1 VCNACKTA
9 GRKLIDIDWGARAIA
24 FNQIIESAKQR
35 SNRFDCVIPVN
46 GGKDSTWQVVK
57 CLESGLRPLAVTWKT
72 SVRAANGQRNLKI
85 LVRLGMDHIDWQV
98 NPEVENSFLQCFR
111 TPPCRSDSDAHGNDQ
126 YSHLDSVQIQH
137 TAGHMGRELRI

>member
-1 VCNACKTA
+1 MKWCQACVLPNTRPGIVIGADGVCNACKTA

-72 SVRAANGQRNLKI
+72 SVRTANGQRNLKI

-98 NPEVENSFLQCFR
+98 KSGSREQFSSKLSNATVPLRFRCTLQ
-111 TPPCRSDSDAHGNDQ
+111 
-126 YSHLDSVQIQH
+126 
-137 TAGHMGRELRI
+137 